1 MDENTTERTKRR
13 TIIGTVVS
21 TKMSKTITVER
32 ERRYMHPLYG
42 KIVKRHG
49 IIQAHDEQELASDG
63 DRVEIMSTR
72 PISKT
77 KRWRLV
83 RILLSRGAQVEAAA
97 PEEILAEE
105 SDARDA
111 SDAATS
117 EG

>member
-1 MDENTTERTKRR
+1 
-13 TIIGTVVS
+13 
-21 TKMSKTITVER
+21 MSKTISVER

-49 IIQAHDEQELASDG
+49 ILQAHDEQELASDG

-83 RILLSRGAQVEAAA
+83 RILLSRGAEVEAAA

-105 SDARDA
+105 SGELDRGEAPTTED
-111 SDAATS
+111 
-117 EG
+117 